1 MECVAHKKCLRHDYI
16 IASPKNNV
24 TCNFFGM
31 TVSYAPKNVMPT
43 ILSIKLMIS
52 IQYFSLGMSV
62 KIIEQYL
69 SIKEPK
75 FFVDAWV
82 VNEPLTSQ
90 THQICMNELKN
101 MSSALCQTDQY

>member
-1 MECVAHKKCLRHDYI
+1 MQ
-16 IASPKNNV
+16 
-24 TCNFFGM
+24 FFFLM

-82 VNEPLTSQ
+82 VGEPLTSQ
-90 THQICMNELKN
+90 THQICMKELKN
-101 MSSALCQTDQY
+101 MSSALCQTDPY